1 MRVYNIPEI
10 FFKKIAEKE
19 KLYSRVWF
27 FWLSNFVDELFE
39 PEFIKKQEA
48 EFPSVREIKEIYQ
61 FGVQLL
67 RQDFKITEK
76 GEGEYDIKAQ
86 EIIEYFNS
94 CANTTY
100 SLDTG
105 SNKSLIISRLKEGYS
120 ISEFKFVINKKINDW
135 KSDAQ
140 MKKFI
145 RPLTIF
151 NKSKFENYLN
161 ENNDGKAA
169 SNNFTRLEDS
179 IAKAKQIIELRNQ

>member
-100 SLDTG
+100 SLETG

>member
-67 RQDFKITEK
+67 RQDLKITEK
-76 GEGEYDIKAQ
+76 DEGEYDIKAQ

-100 SLDTG
+100 SLETG

-135 KSDAQ
+135 KSDAK

>member
-76 GEGEYDIKAQ
+76 DESEYDIKAQ

-100 SLDTG
+100 SLETG

-135 KSDAQ
+135 KSDVQ